1 MDLLL
6 KFQVL
11 PFSTLTTEILQVL
24 VEKLRR
30 GRHTK
35 ARNGSTQ
42 AAFLLFPYCFQWWT
56 DDYCVSQAPSRKQ
69 KAPST
74 GNRLVSLRA
83 EGVEDGLPWNA
94 ATGRGNRHQRLSS
107 PSELSQWLLKV
118 RLTWRPEGKAAD
130 RASWEN
136 RAGNGWEIAR
146 KKLTSAT
153 TF

>member
-1 MDLLL
+1 MDICSWCSLTVSSKQLPGEIIYCSTEACDLSEMDLLL

-107 PSELSQWLLKV
+107 PSELSQ
-118 RLTWRPEGKAAD
+118 
-130 RASWEN
+130 
-136 RAGNGWEIAR
+136 
-146 KKLTSAT
+146 
-153 TF
+153 